1 MLTFREKVMEK
12 VTAKFNASILVVDDY
27 LINQEMTKEML
38 EMMGC
43 QVDVAEDGQEA
54 LDLCKNHS
62 YDLIFM
68 DIQMPK
74 LDGVAATHAI
84 RQQEGNRKHTPIIAL
99 TANALT
105 GDREKYLEAGLDDY
119 LSKPIRMKDL
129 ENMLKKHL
137 AVKN

>member
-1 MLTFREKVMEK
+1 MEK
-12 VTAKFNASILVVDDY
+12 VTSKFNAFILVVDDY

-54 LDLCKNHS
+54 VDLHKEHP

-74 LDGVAATHAI
+74 LDGMAATQGI
-84 RQQEGNRKHTPIIAL
+84 RQQEGDLKHTPIIAL

-137 AVKN
+137 VVKS